1 MEETLTSRAFTLI
14 AAPCIRG
21 TKQAY
26 LLRMTISIQNG
37 NIFANPKHPSTS
49 GTPAEK

>member
-26 LLRMTISIQNG
+26 LLRMTISIQNRD
-37 NIFANPKHPSTS
+37 IFANDTKLVPLVRQV
-49 GTPAEK
+49 